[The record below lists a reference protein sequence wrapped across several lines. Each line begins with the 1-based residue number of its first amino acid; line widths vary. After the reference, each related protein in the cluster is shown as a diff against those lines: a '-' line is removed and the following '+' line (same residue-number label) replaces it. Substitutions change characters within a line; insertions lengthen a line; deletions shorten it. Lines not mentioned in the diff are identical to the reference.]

1 MLTNNLNSAN
11 GSQRSETLL
20 SIIPCWL
27 VFTMALLLP
36 GSSSLA
42 ADDLLTAQE
51 RAWLKTHPDI
61 RIAPDP
67 DFPPIEYIDS
77 NEEYRGIAADYVM
90 LLEKKL
96 GMKFQIAVLPSWDDV
111 LAQAQSREID
121 MFGAAAAT
129 PLREQYMN
137 FTAPHFELPGVIIVS
152 TKVGQ
157 NLTLKDLHGLKVA
170 VVSGYVWQELIERD
184 HPEIELEPVPDLL
197 SGLKRVS
204 FGSVDAMVAN
214 LAIATHYIEKSGIT
228 NLRVAGETGYFG
240 RYALAVR
247 KDWPQLNAILEKGLA
262 AITADERAA
271 ILQKWVT
278 LGGKRSILE
287 NRTFWIIFLSL
298 LALLTVVAILWWNW
312 SLRRQVSRRTA
323 ALREEFSQ
331 RKRVEQAFDNSEQR
345 YRTLF
350 DSASDAVLILKDG
363 KFVECND
370 AATNMFGDSRQQLIG
385 QSPSRFSP
393 PCQPDGHNSEEKA
406 DALITT
412 CLDGTP
418 QMFEWQHRRLDNTL
432 FDAEVSLNAHIE
444 NDQQYILAIIRDI
457 TERKRIERLKDEFI
471 STVSH
476 EIRTPLTSIRGS
488 LGLIK
493 GGVTG
498 DLPQKTSEILDIAY
512 HNTERL
518 LLLVNDLLDIQKLAS
533 GTIRLEQRTFDLAAF
548 LDQAI
553 IANQSYGD
561 QYKIEYQLQAVATI
575 TITADYERLMQV
587 MNNLLSNAAK
597 FSPQGD
603 VINISAEQ
611 HGSMVRVSVKDHGP
625 GIPHQFRPQVFER
638 FTQSDSSDTRQ
649 RGGTGLGL
657 SIAKAI
663 VELHG
668 GTIGFHTMLGEGT
681 EFYFELPVDA

>member
-1 MLTNNLNSAN
+1 MLTNNLNNAHA
-11 GSQRSETLL
+11 SQRSKNPH
-20 SIIPCWL
+20 SIISWWL
-27 VFTMALLLP
+27 AFIVALLLP
-36 GSSSLA
+36 GAASLA
-42 ADDLLTAQE
+42 ADDLLTVEE
-51 RAWLKTHPDI
+51 RSWLKAHPDI

-77 NEEYRGIAADYVM
+77 NGQYHGMAADYVA

-96 GMKFQIAVLPSWDDV
+96 NLKFQVAILPSWDDV
-111 LAQAQSREID
+111 LAQAQTREID

-129 PLREQYMN
+129 PQREQYMN

-152 TKVGQ
+152 TKVDQ
-157 NLTLKDLHGLKVA
+157 NLTPKDLHGLKVA

-184 HPEIELEPVPDLL
+184 HPEIELELVPDLL

-247 KDWPQLNAILEKGLA
+247 KDWPQLNTILEKGLA
-262 AITADERAA
+262 AITAEERSA

-278 LGGKRSILE
+278 LGGKKSLLE
-287 NRTFWIIFLSL
+287 NRTFWIVLLSS
-298 LALLTVVAILWWNW
+298 LALLTVMAILWWNW
-312 SLRRQVSRRTA
+312 SLRRQVARRTA

-350 DSASDAVLILKDG
+350 DSASDAVLMFKDG
-363 KFVECND
+363 QFVECND
-370 AATNMFGDSRQQLIG
+370 AATNMFGCSRKQLIG

-393 PCQPDGHNSEEKA
+393 PSQPDGSNSEEKA
-406 DALITT
+406 DTLITS

-418 QMFEWQHRRLDNTL
+418 QLFEWQHSRIDNTL
-432 FDAEVSLNAHIE
+432 FDAEVSLNAHTE
-444 NDQQYILAIIRDI
+444 SDQRYVLAIVRDI

-498 DLPQKTSEILDIAY
+498 DLTEKTSEILDIAY

-533 GTIRLEQRTFDLAAF
+533 GTIQLEQRTFNLAEF

-561 QYKIEYQLQAVATI
+561 QYNVEYRLQPVATI
-575 TITADYERLMQV
+575 TLTADYERLMQV

-603 VINISAEQ
+603 VINITAEQ
-611 HGSMVRVSVKDHGP
+611 HGPMVRVSVKDNGP
-625 GIPHQFRPQVFER
+625 GIPHQFHSQVFER

-668 GTIGFHTMLGEGT
+668 GSIGFHSTLGEGS
-681 EFYFELPVDA
+681 EFYFDLPTD